1 MSVVATELVCK
12 LSNISKRFGT
22 VDALES
28 VSFDLKAGEIHAVV
42 GENGAGKSTLM
53 KVLYGLYKNDSGSVE
68 VFGKERNFTSSRDAI
83 QAGVGMVGQHYA
95 IIPDLSCIQNLL
107 LGAEPSAII
116 DVPAAIKRAQELAG
130 QMDFSFEWNR
140 PAFELGPA
148 SAQKLEILKLL
159 WREARI
165 MVLDE
170 PTAML
175 PPEDAELLYASLKKL
190 VKQGKS
196 VIVVTHR
203 IKEVI
208 HHCDR
213 VTVLRG
219 GKFVASEVVT
229 PELEDRLPELMVGK
243 KIATNVK
250 THFEV
255 GPVRLQIGGL
265 TVKGDRGD
273 EAVKNASLTLHE
285 GEIVGI
291 AGVDGSGQKEL
302 FQAILGVREHPA
314 STIVFNKAPLNNVD
328 TEERIRRGIRIIAED
343 RHTESIMSQWS
354 LRDNAV
360 LGFHNFKRLRKGF
373 GINRVEQQELTQQFI
388 DQFNTKCSSANQ
400 AIGSLSGGNQQR
412 FVAARAL
419 GLQPQLIL
427 AFQPTRGLDIQ
438 GRKAVYDGI
447 REATRTGACALVVAF
462 DLEELEEFCDR
473 IVVMCAGKL
482 TVPETMDRAEIGRLM
497 VGE

>member
-1 MSVVATELVCK
+1 MT
-12 LSNISKRFGT
+12 
-22 VDALES
+22 ALEN
-28 VSFDLKAGEIHAVV
+28 VSFDLNLGEIHAIV

-53 KVLYGLYKNDSGSVE
+53 KVLYGLYQNDSGTVE
-68 VFGKERNFTSSRDAI
+68 VFGTSRNFASTREAI
-83 QAGVGMVGQHYA
+83 LSGVGMVSQHYA
-95 IIPDLSCIQNLL
+95 IIPDLTCIQNLL

-116 DVPAAIKRAQELAG
+116 DIKSAKIRAEALATE
-130 QMDFSFEWNR
+130 MDFSFEWDR
-140 PAFELGPA
+140 PCYELGPA

-159 WREARI
+159 WREAKI

-175 PPEDAELLYASLKKL
+175 PPEDAEMLYASLKKL
-190 VKQGKS
+190 VLKGKS

-208 HHCDR
+208 QHCDR

-219 GKFVASEVVT
+219 GKFIASEIVT
-229 PELEDRLPELMVGK
+229 FELEDRLPELMVGK

-250 THFEV
+250 KANEV
-255 GPVRLQIGGL
+255 GPVRLQVGGL
-265 TVKGDRGD
+265 NVKGDRGD
-273 EAVKNASLTLHE
+273 MAVKDVSFAIHA

-302 FQAILGVREHPA
+302 FQAILGVREHPL
-314 STIVFNKAPLNNVD
+314 STIIYNQSPLNNVR
-328 TEERIRRGIRIIAED
+328 TEERIKKGIRIIAED
-343 RHTESIMSQWS
+343 RLGEAIMPQWS
-354 LRDNAV
+354 LSDNAV
-360 LGFHNFKRLRKGF
+360 LGFHRFARLKKGM
-373 GINRVEQQELTQQFI
+373 GINRVNQEELCQQFI
-388 DQFNTKCSSANQ
+388 DQFNTRCTSASQ
-400 AIGSLSGGNQQR
+400 SIGSLSGGNQQR

-427 AFQPTRGLDIQ
+427 AFQPTRGLDIE

-447 REATRTGACALVVAF
+447 REATRTGAAALVVAF

-473 IVVMCAGKL
+473 MVVMCSGKL
-482 TVPETMDRAEIGRLM
+482 TVPESMDRAEIGRLM
-497 VGE
+497 VGD